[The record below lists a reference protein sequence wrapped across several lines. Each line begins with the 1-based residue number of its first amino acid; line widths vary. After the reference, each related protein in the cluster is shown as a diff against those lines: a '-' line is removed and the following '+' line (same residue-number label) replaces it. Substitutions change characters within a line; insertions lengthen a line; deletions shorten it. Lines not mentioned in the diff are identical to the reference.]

1 MRGKESEHG
10 VGRRQLAMSAHTDRL
25 RNQVSEAW
33 RIEQLVSATKR
44 VAFRITILLSLFIC
58 STVRFDKSQTLRS
71 MHAKD
76 CGKMERKKLPSLSL
90 FFPQYSTSPL
100 RSLKATG
107 YKPGIPT

>member
-58 STVRFDKSQTLRS
+58 FTLRS

-76 CGKMERKKLPSLSL
+76 CGKMERKKLPSPSL
-90 FFPQYSTSPL
+90 FFPQSSASPL

-107 YKPGIPT
+107 YEPGIPT